1 MPETSRHPLSPIHTR
16 ACIVGGGPAGMMLG
30 YLLARAGVDVVVLE
44 KHADFFRD
52 FRGDTIHP
60 STLELMHELGLIDD
74 FLALPHEKAD
84 RLVGRVYG
92 ETVTM
97 ADFTHLPVH
106 CKYLLLMPQW
116 DFLDFLARKATRYPR
131 FRLLRSAVVTDLVED
146 GERIVG
152 VGADTPQGRLEVR
165 ADLVVGCD
173 GRHTTVRERAGLE
186 TQKIGAPIDVLWF
199 RVPRDAGTEEPTGGF
214 IQPGSFFVTLN
225 RGSYWQ
231 CGHVIPKGSLE
242 TLRAGGIEAWR
253 DGLAQLAPSLAAG
266 LKTVV
271 SWDDVKL
278 LTVEIDRMPRWYRE
292 GLLCIG
298 DAAHAMSPVGGVGIN
313 LAIQDA
319 VAASNLLTEALLG
332 TRLSV
337 DDLER
342 VQQRR
347 EWPARVTQRMQV
359 AVQDEVISAV
369 LSGQRPLAEGL
380 PLPLRMFQRF
390 ALLQRLPARLVGLGV
405 RPEHVRTKE
414 AA

>member
-1 MPETSRHPLSPIHTR
+1 
-16 ACIVGGGPAGMMLG
+16 MMLG
-30 YLLARAGVDVVVLE
+30 YLLARTGVDVIVLE
-44 KHADFFRD
+44 RHADFFRD

-60 STLELMHELGLIDD
+60 STLELMHELGLIDE
-74 FLALPHEKAD
+74 FLALPHEKAEH
-84 RLVGRVYG
+84 LVGRIYG
-92 ETVTM
+92 ETVTI

-106 CKYLLLMPQW
+106 CKYLVLMPQW
-116 DFLDFLARKATRYPR
+116 DFLDFLARQALRYPH
-131 FRLLRSAVVTDLVED
+131 FRLLRQAVMTELIED
-146 GERIVG
+146 GERVVG
-152 VGADTPQGRLEVR
+152 VRADTPEGRLEVR

-186 TQKIGAPIDVLWF
+186 THKIGAPIDVLWF
-199 RVPRDAGTEEPTGGF
+199 RVPRDPGTEQPTGGF
-214 IQPGSFFVTLN
+214 IAPGSFFVTLN

-231 CGHVIPKGSLE
+231 CGHVIPKGTLE
-242 TLRAGGIEAWR
+242 NLRAGGLEAWR
-253 DGLAQLAPSLAAG
+253 DGLARLAPDLAEG
-266 LKTVV
+266 LKSVA

-319 VAASNLLTEALLG
+319 VAASNLLAEALRG
-332 TRLSV
+332 SRLSV

-342 VQQRR
+342 VQRRR
-347 EWPARVTQRMQV
+347 EWPVRVTQRMQV

-369 LSGQRPLAEGL
+369 LSGQRTLADGL
-380 PLPLRMFQRF
+380 PLPVRMFQRF

-405 RPEHVRTKE
+405 RPEHVQTKE